1 MNSLQQIGNLNNWRE
16 SLRLDSWT
24 EGSLPTLFAG
34 VTANGHLVSSNNL
47 ENRPEVRQLFEF
59 FRSAGHKTERSVKS
73 STPISKYFKK
83 A

>member
-1 MNSLQQIGNLNNWRE
+1 MAISRARE
-16 SLRLDSWT
+16 ELLITGHGT

-34 VTANGHLVSSNNL
+34 VIANGHLVSSNNL

-59 FRSAGHKTERSVKS
+59 FRSAGHKTDRSVKS